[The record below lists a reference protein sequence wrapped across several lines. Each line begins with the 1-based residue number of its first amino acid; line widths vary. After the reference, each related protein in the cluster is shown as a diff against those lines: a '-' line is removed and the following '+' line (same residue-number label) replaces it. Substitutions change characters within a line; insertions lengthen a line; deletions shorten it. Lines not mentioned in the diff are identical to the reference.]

1 MGKSSSF
8 TAQRT
13 SCSVQQHGAD
23 QGQAPAVQLGD
34 RGEAANAALPPE
46 VHVKGLDS
54 IIEVVAQRHFI
65 AAQLLRRRVQR
76 APAQLGAEGT
86 GVLFLPVFKHHRA
99 DLGAADVVGD
109 AVPGKQGLQGGVV
122 HGLVVKLRVQRDG
135 HHLVVKAD
143 VLPQQGQTHRQG
155 HTVLA
160 AGHAHH
166 HPVARGQHLV
176 ILHGFAHQAAEPLH
190 GARFTHDRVTLS
202 TRFTMSLMEAS
213 LVSAETYTTSPSG
226 YSMVASTA

>member
-1 MGKSSSF
+1 M
-8 TAQRT
+8 
-13 SCSVQQHGAD
+13 V
-23 QGQAPAVQLGD
+23 P
-34 RGEAANAALPPE
+34 
-46 VHVKGLDS
+46 
-54 IIEVVAQRHFI
+54 QRHLV
-65 AAQLLRRRVQR
+65 AAQLLRGGVQGT
-76 APAQLGAEGT
+76 PAQLGAEGT

-99 DLGAADVVGD
+99 DLGAADVVGH

-122 HGLVVKLRVQRDG
+122 HGLVVELRVQRYR
-135 HHLVVKAD
+135 HHLIVKAD

-190 GARFTHDRVTLS
+190 GTLLAHDRLTLS
-202 TRFTMSLMEAS
+202 TRLTMSLMEAS
-213 LVSAETYTTSPSG
+213 LVRAET
-226 YSMVASTA
+226 